1 MAQGKTRSNSNDR
14 TANGGNGKAK
24 NGAAQNGVSHSA
36 SAEVEDTL
44 LDEVSADS
52 SDSVDE
58 TEGSQ
63 LPPDAAD
70 AAFESPST
78 EETAPEAPVDIDPAE
93 TQEWIESLRYV
104 LESKGSQRATYLLAK
119 LNEAAHR
126 AGAELPFSATTP
138 YVNTISVDRQPP
150 YPGNREIERRIK
162 SIIRWNA
169 MAMVVRANREHDGIG
184 GHISTYASAATL
196 YEVAFNHFFKGRGDD
211 FSGDQI
217 YFQGHASPGIYSR
230 AYLEGRLT
238 EDQLTNFRQELQPEG
253 GLSSYPHPWLMP
265 TFWEYP
271 TVSMGLGPIMAIYQ
285 ARFNK
290 YLEDRG
296 IKDTTKQ
303 KVWCFVGDGESD
315 EPETLGALTLASREN
330 LDNLIFVVNCN
341 LQRLDGPVRGNGKI
355 IQELEAIFR
364 GAGWNVIK
372 VVWGDDWDA
381 LLEKDDSGLLVKRMG
396 EVVDG
401 EYQKY
406 IVSPGSYIREQFF
419 GKYPE
424 LAKLVENMSDEKL
437 AKLRRGGHDPE
448 KVYAAFKAAVETTG
462 KPTVILAKTI
472 KGYGLGEA
480 GEGRNITHQVKKVNE
495 QELRE
500 FRSRFGIPISDDEVA
515 KAPFYKPAP
524 DTPEMKYLHARR
536 QELGGYAP
544 SRPVKFP
551 TLETPTLDEYRP
563 FIEKSVGREVS
574 TTTGVVTLMSAL
586 LKDKNI
592 GKYIV
597 PIVPDES
604 RTFGMDPLFRQ
615 CGIYA
620 HAGQLY
626 EPVDS
631 DQVLYYREAV
641 DGQILEEGITEAG
654 SMSSFIAAGTA
665 YSAHGV
671 PMIPMF
677 IYYSMFGFQRIGDLI
692 WAAGDMRARGFMFGG
707 TAGRTT
713 LNGEGLQHQ
722 DGNSHLF
729 AIAYPTV
736 RAYDPAFVYEST
748 VIILDGMK
756 RMYHDGEDAIY
767 YITIQNEN
775 YEMPAMPK
783 DAKPGEI
790 EEGII
795 RGMYKLNTVEAPAK
809 SGDKKLHVQLLG
821 SGAILRS
828 VLHAQKLLAEKF
840 NVGSTVWSVT
850 SYKELRKQAHACR
863 RWNML
868 HPNQR
873 PKVSYVEHIL
883 TGHEGPFIAASDNV
897 RAVAEQINP
906 WIPGGLYAL
915 GTDGFGRSETR
926 ANLRRHF
933 EVDAQCIAVASLYRL
948 AELGQFDRS
957 KIAAIIEDFGINPE
971 KIDPLFA

>member
-1 MAQGKTRSNSNDR
+1 MAQGKTRSNS
-14 TANGGNGKAK
+14 AAHGVAG
-24 NGAAQNGVSHSA
+24 NGAAENGA
-36 SAEVEDTL
+36 ADQGTDDL
-44 LDEVSADS
+44 LDEVTQDAAN
-52 SDSVDE
+52 SVDE
-58 TEGSQ
+58 TEGEVARPTEEVAS
-63 LPPDAAD
+63 
-70 AAFESPST
+70 ESPDTNQPSST
-78 EETAPEAPVDIDPAE
+78 VDSDPPETV
-93 TQEWIESLRYV
+93 EWLDSLRYV
-104 LESKGSQRATYLLAK
+104 LESKGPERVNFLLAK
-119 LNEAAHR
+119 LNETAHQ
-126 AGAELPFSATTP
+126 AGVELPFSATTP
-138 YVNTISVDRQPP
+138 YVNTIPVDRQPP

-196 YEVAFNHFFKGRGDD
+196 YEVAFNHFFKGRGEN
-211 FSGDQI
+211 FSGDQVYI
-217 YFQGHASPGIYSR
+217 QGHAAPGIYAR

-265 TFWEYP
+265 SFWEYP

-296 IKDTTKQ
+296 IKDTTNQ

-381 LLEKDDSGLLVKRMG
+381 LLEKDESGLLIKRMG

-401 EYQKY
+401 EFQKY
-406 IVSPGSYIREQFF
+406 VVAPGSYIRKHFF

-424 LAKLVENMSDEKL
+424 LAKLVENISDEKL

-448 KVYAAFKAAVETTG
+448 KVFAAFKAAVETTG

-536 QELGGYAP
+536 QALGGYLP
-544 SRPVKFP
+544 TRPTKSP
-551 TLETPTLDEYRP
+551 TLQTPPLEEYRP

-574 TTTGVVTLMSAL
+574 TTTGVVTLMAAL
-586 LKDKNI
+586 LKDKKI

-626 EPVDS
+626 EPVDM
-631 DQVLYYREAV
+631 DQMLYYREAV

-756 RMYHDGEDAIY
+756 RMFQDGEDGIY
-767 YITIQNEN
+767 YITIHNEN
-775 YEMPAMPK
+775 YEMPAMP
-783 DAKPGEI
+783 AGSKPGEI
-790 EEGII
+790 EDGII
-795 RGMYKLNTVEAPAK
+795 RGMYKLSTVEAPEGK
-809 SGDKKLHVQLLG
+809 SGGDKPHVQLLG

-840 NVGSTVWSVT
+840 GIGSTVWSVT

-873 PKVSYVEHIL
+873 PKVSYIEHL
-883 TGHEGPFIAASDNV
+883 VGGLQGPFIAASDNV
-897 RAVAEQINP
+897 RAVAEQIDP
-906 WIPGGLYAL
+906 WIPGGLFAL

-933 EVDAQCIAVASLYRL
+933 EVDAQCIAVAALYRL
-948 AELGQFDRS
+948 AELGKIDRS
-957 KIAAIIEDFGINPE
+957 RVAAAIEQWGINPE
-971 KIDPLFA
+971 KMDPLFA